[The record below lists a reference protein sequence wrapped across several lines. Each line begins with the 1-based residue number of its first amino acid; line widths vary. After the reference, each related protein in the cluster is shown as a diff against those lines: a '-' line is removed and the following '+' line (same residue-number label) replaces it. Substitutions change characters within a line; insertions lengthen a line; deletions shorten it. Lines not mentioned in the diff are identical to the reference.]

1 MRWNSPSRTRNLTS
15 FSAEDQ
21 IFVFFSQ
28 EFAGCLNLQE
38 DQEVLDLGCGPG
50 GSTFYLADVS
60 NNFKE
65 RQFTTL
71 ELGSIV
77 VLMLTC

>member
-1 MRWNSPSRTRNLTS
+1 M
-15 FSAEDQ
+15 
-21 IFVFFSQ
+21 
-28 EFAGCLNLQE
+28 
-38 DQEVLDLGCGPG
+38 LDLGCGPG

-71 ELGSIV
+71 ERGSIV